1 MADFI
6 WADQRE
12 LIITTNKVVS
22 MLDFNTI
29 KKYIKNVD
37 VVDFKDVIAP
47 WLPQSRSYLKIFG
60 ILYIIENTN
69 TSVSSGIIEQILQS
83 THIFNNMV
91 LASKLRVIK
100 VSPKL
105 DMAVIWI
112 DIWDVQSS
120 SKAKSLINRYFNIG
134 NYITTIQ
141 GTNIKPRILQCK
153 NCWKWGH
160 TMFFY
165 HAHGSKYIKCN
176 GPHKIKHYCDL
187 VWCCK
192 ANFKTNY
199 QDLKPREINYPC
211 IASSALITKVNT
223 KLIVICV
230 CSEGTGSTKSDM
242 PKSIKSFVKTETN
255 RSTQLWVR

>member
-37 VVDFKDVIAP
+37 IVDFKDVIAP

-60 ILYIIENTN
+60 ILYIIEDTN
-69 TSVSSGIIEQILQS
+69 TSVSSGIVEQILQS

-134 NYITTIQ
+134 NYITT
-141 GTNIKPRILQCK
+141 C
-153 NCWKWGH
+153 
-160 TMFFY
+160 
-165 HAHGSKYIKCN
+165 
-176 GPHKIKHYCDL
+176 
-187 VWCCK
+187 
-192 ANFKTNY
+192 
-199 QDLKPREINYPC
+199 QDR
-211 IASSALITKVNT
+211 
-223 KLIVICV
+223 
-230 CSEGTGSTKSDM
+230 
-242 PKSIKSFVKTETN
+242 
-255 RSTQLWVR
+255 